1 MIRPAQPTDAGS
13 VGAILSEFID
23 CTDWMPRLY
32 SRAQELG
39 FAGVMIDRG
48 WVSVFVTQDRA
59 IAGFL
64 ARDDSFIHAL
74 YVRRRWQGQGIGRAL
89 LDHAKDHAATLVLQ
103 TFQANAAAQQF
114 YASQGF
120 RVAGQGDGSQNDE
133 GLPDLRL
140 IWEKDTA

>member
-1 MIRPAQPTDAGS
+1 MIRPAQPTDAGA

-39 FAGVMIDRG
+39 FAGMMIERG
-48 WVSVFVTQDRA
+48 WVSVFVMQDRTV
-59 IAGFL
+59 AGFL
-64 ARDDSFIHAL
+64 ARDGSFIHAL
-74 YVRRRWQGQGIGRAL
+74 YVLRRWQGQGIGRAL
-89 LDHAKDHAATLVLQ
+89 LEHAKAQAASLVLQ
-103 TFQANAAAQQF
+103 TFQANTAARQF

-120 RVAGQGDGSQNDE
+120 RVDGQGDGSQNDE

-140 IWEKDTA
+140 IWERDVA